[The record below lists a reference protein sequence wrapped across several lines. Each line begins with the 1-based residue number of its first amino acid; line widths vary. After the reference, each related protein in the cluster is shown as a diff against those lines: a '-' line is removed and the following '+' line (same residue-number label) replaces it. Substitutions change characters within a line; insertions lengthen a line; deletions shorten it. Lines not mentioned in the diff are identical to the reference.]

1 MFFKSTTPKQ
11 NATLS
16 TKDRIELFLKE
27 NSAQYECENNLYRL
41 YINGK
46 KTTWRLG
53 IIVDEERKTLVIRS
67 LYPFT
72 VTDAKK
78 NRVAELIV
86 RLNSNILL
94 GCFNMDYLDG
104 ALTFNTAHF
113 WGNTEIYNETIER
126 LFFTQINTVDDMFEL
141 FAEVNFGEGE
151 PALLALQ
158 IE

>member
-1 MFFKSTTPKQ
+1 MFFKSSNPKQ
-11 NATLS
+11 NAALS
-16 TKDRIELFLKE
+16 TKDRVELFLKE

-67 LYPFT
+67 LYSFE
-72 VTDAKK
+72 VSDAKK
-78 NRVAELIV
+78 SKMAELIV

-94 GCFNMDYLDG
+94 GCFNMDYVDG
-104 ALTFNTAHF
+104 SLTFNTSHF
-113 WGNTEIYNETIER
+113 WGNTEIDNETIER
-126 LFFTQINTVDDMFEL
+126 LFFTQIHTVDDMFEL

-158 IE
+158 LE